1 MFLLSILGVVRT
13 ILIVIAVFVIL
24 RFIGRIMVA
33 KRNLAE
39 ENQLQAKK
47 DAYKKAKELSK
58 RKEGKIHIVKGKLEA
73 EDVDYEE
80 LK

>member
-1 MFLLSILGVVRT
+1 MILLSIWGVVRT

-33 KRNLAE
+33 KRNLSE
-39 ENQLQAKK
+39 ERRLQAQR
-47 DAYKKAKELSK
+47 DAQAKAKELSK
-58 RKEGKIHIVKGKLEA
+58 RQKGKVSIVKGELEA

>member
-1 MFLLSILGVVRT
+1 MILLSIWGVVRT

-33 KRNLAE
+33 KRNLSE
-39 ENQLQAKK
+39 ERRLQAQR
-47 DAYKKAKELSK
+47 DAQAKAKELSK
-58 RKEGKIHIVKGKLEA
+58 RQKGKVRIVKGELEA

>member
-1 MFLLSILGVVRT
+1 MILLSIWGVVRS

-33 KRNLAE
+33 KRNLSE
-39 ENQLQAKK
+39 ERRLQAQR
-47 DAYKKAKELSK
+47 DAQAKAKELSK
-58 RKEGKIHIVKGKLEA
+58 RQKGKVRIVKGELEA